1 MTPYSGDDRGNMTLF
16 TGVTVLALFLVVG
29 LVLDG
34 GAKIRAAQHAHATA
48 EEAARTAAQ
57 AVDAAAV
64 LRGETVRIDPAQAAA
79 EATAY
84 LDAIGA
90 TGTAH
95 ASSATTVTVT
105 VTETRPTVLLSLIG
119 VHQVSATAT
128 ATARIATSTTAE
140 TPR

>member
-105 VTETRPTVLLSLIG
+105 ETRPTVLLSLIG

-140 TPR
+140 NPR

>member
-1 MTPYSGDDRGNMTLF
+1 MSLF
-16 TGVTVLALFLVVG
+16 LAVTTTALFLVVG
-29 LVLDG
+29 LVVDG

-48 EEAARTAAQ
+48 EEAARAAAQ

-64 LRGETVRIDPAQAAA
+64 LRGETVRIDPARAAA

-84 LDAIGA
+84 LDATGA

-95 ASSATTVTVT
+95 ASSPTTVTIT

-119 VHQVSATAT
+119 IHQVSATAT

-140 TPR
+140 HP